1 MSNFKIFFA
10 SVFTIILSF
19 QSQAQERVLLDEVLA
34 VVGKNAIYKSDIQ
47 NGVKQLQLQG
57 APSGVGLECYVFEEK
72 LFEKLLVH
80 KAEVDSIAITD
91 NDIDDAINRRMEYML
106 MRLGGSEVKFQEVYG
121 KTVLEFKKEIRGTVA
136 DNLLA
141 TRVKGEITS
150 NVSVSPEEVRT
161 YFNSLPK
168 DSLPVVPESYKLAQL
183 VVKAKANGEEKRR
196 VKRELEGIRKR
207 IVNGS
212 DFDLQARIY
221 SEDPGTRDRGGD
233 LGFLARTQLV
243 PEFSAVAFKLEP
255 GEISP
260 VIESPFGFHIIQ
272 LIEKKGKL
280 IHARHILKIPKVYNY
295 DLDIAKKKADSIVKV
310 IKNGANFN
318 KLASDLSDDEQS
330 KVNGGIVRNPNTGGE
345 FFEVEDLDKELYVT
359 VQQLEEG
366 DFTEPELYSMRDNS
380 TAYRIIY
387 LMEKENFHMASIE
400 TDYDRI
406 KAAALEAKKEKAF
419 KEWIAK
425 GLSGTYI
432 KLPEIYKACEGLE
445 VWYEHET
452 IAKTN

>member
-1 MSNFKIFFA
+1 MFNFKLL
-10 SVFTIILSF
+10 TLLIISSLTSF
-19 QSQAQERVLLDEVLA
+19 AQERVLLDEVLA
-34 VVGKNAIYKSDIQ
+34 VVGKNAIYKSDIN
-47 NGVKQLQLQG
+47 NGVQQLKLQG
-57 APSGVGLECYVFEEK
+57 APSGTGLECYVFQEK

-91 NDIDDAINRRMEYML
+91 NEIDNAINRRMEYML
-106 MRLGGSEVKFQEVYG
+106 MRLGGSDVKFQEVYG
-121 KTVLEFKKEIRGTVA
+121 KSVLEFKKEIRGSVA

-141 TRVKGEITS
+141 QRVKQKITG
-150 NVSVSPEEVRT
+150 NITVSPEEVKS
-161 YFNSLPK
+161 YFNKIPK
-168 DSLPVVPESYKLAQL
+168 DSLPVVPESYKIAQL
-183 VVKAKANGEEKRR
+183 VVKAKANAEEKRR
-196 VKRELEGIRKR
+196 VKKELEGIRKR
-207 IVNGS
+207 ILNGS

-221 SEDPGTRDRGGD
+221 SEDPGSRDRGGD

-255 GEISP
+255 GEVSP

-280 IHARHILKIPKVYNY
+280 IHARHILKIPKVYTY
-295 DLDIAKKKADSIVKV
+295 DLNLAKKKADSIVQV

-330 KVNGGIVRNPNTGGE
+330 KVNGGVVRNPNTGGE
-345 FFEVEDLDKELYVT
+345 YFEVEDMDKNLYLT

-366 DFTEPELYSMRDNS
+366 AFTDPEPFTMRDNT

-387 LMEKENFHMASIE
+387 LMDKEEFHMASIE

-406 KAAALEAKKEKAF
+406 KAAALANKKEKAL
-419 KEWIAK
+419 EAWINK
-425 GLSGTYI
+425 GLVGTYI
-432 KLPEIYKACEGLE
+432 KLPEVYKNCEGLE
-445 VWYEHET
+445 VWYNNET
-452 IAKTN
+452 ITKTN